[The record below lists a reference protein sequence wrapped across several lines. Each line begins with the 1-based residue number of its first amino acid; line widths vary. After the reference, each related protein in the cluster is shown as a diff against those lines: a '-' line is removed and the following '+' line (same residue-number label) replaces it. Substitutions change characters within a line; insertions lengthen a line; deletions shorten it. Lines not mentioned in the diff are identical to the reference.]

1 MTIFPLL
8 QGEVLL
14 RFVQSKE
21 EQERI
26 LHACHVDATA
36 GHMGKTRTICRI
48 KERFMWHGI
57 VKDVKELVS
66 VVDNI
71 TPCTTCAHAVVKSAP
86 CNYFCNAND
95 VLSYCIVILTD
106 FQVQC
111 MPTYEPEA
119 YNWHSTTASCPSES
133 TLASAR
139 H

>member
-1 MTIFPLL
+1 MSASRNSLRLVTCNEFTAMFPLL

-14 RFVQSKE
+14 RSKE

-26 LHACHVDATA
+26 LHACHIDATA

-71 TPCTTCAHAVVKSAP
+71 TLHNIYTC
-86 CNYFCNAND
+86 
-95 VLSYCIVILTD
+95 
-106 FQVQC
+106 
-111 MPTYEPEA
+111 
-119 YNWHSTTASCPSES
+119 SC
-133 TLASAR
+133 
-139 H
+139 